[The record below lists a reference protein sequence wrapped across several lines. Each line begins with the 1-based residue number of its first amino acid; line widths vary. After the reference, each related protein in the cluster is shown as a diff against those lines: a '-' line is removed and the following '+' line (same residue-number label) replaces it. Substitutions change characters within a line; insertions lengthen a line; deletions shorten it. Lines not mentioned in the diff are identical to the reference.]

1 MENVFLFL
9 PDDEE
14 VGVMGVGVG
23 VGVVEE
29 GLGFLVRRPFFP
41 TSVHPLE
48 SAIGVEGRVGVGVG
62 AGGGV
67 GRKKAREELRDFSDF
82 FECECECECSRDE
95 GEGVGVGVG
104 VGFG

>member
-23 VGVVEE
+23 VGVEEE

-48 SAIGVEGRVGVGVG
+48 SAIGVEGSGVWVC

-67 GRKKAREELRDFSDF
+67 GRKKAREELRDSARIF
-82 FECECECECSRDE
+82 
-95 GEGVGVGVG
+95 
-104 VGFG
+104 

>member
-48 SAIGVEGRVGVGVG
+48 SAIGVEGSGVWVRVVGWEEK
-62 AGGGV
+62 
-67 GRKKAREELRDFSDF
+67 RRERSCEKQRDSARIF
-82 FECECECECSRDE
+82 
-95 GEGVGVGVG
+95 
-104 VGFG
+104 